1 MTSAPVRRS
10 EPETD
15 VAYADAVTTEVI
27 RAGLYSA
34 AVQMKN
40 ALMRTAFSPII
51 YEVLD
56 FAVAIYDR
64 DIRLLGQAPSLP
76 TFMGTMNFC
85 VEAAVEA
92 VGGVEQLEPGDI
104 ILYNYPFGSG
114 SHPPD
119 CAVVMPVFLGK
130 DRLLG
135 YTTIKAHWLDIGAK
149 EPYST
154 DTVDLFQ
161 EGTIFPGVKLY
172 ERGDLVGDIYRIAL
186 ANSRVPKMV
195 AGDIKAEVVGV
206 RAGAREFVRIV
217 ERYGEPVF
225 WQAVERMFDH
235 GEAVVRSYLTHLPD
249 GEYVGRGQMDNDG
262 VTGDLIPFE
271 LTVTVAGSSL
281 CVDFRR
287 APDARVGPVN
297 CPRPSTVSAMRVAM
311 TMLAGGGEAP
321 TEGHFRPIEVL
332 TRPGSMFEPVHPQPT
347 FLYGWPADQS
357 MEVVYQALS
366 QVIPDEVPACSGG
379 DICSL
384 VWWGVREATGEPWVD
399 GSPHPVGQ
407 GGSVRHDGAS
417 SLMHHSE
424 SATRFSPIE
433 VWESRNPWVVEKV
446 ELAADSGGP
455 GRHRGGLGVDMW
467 FRMREDAW
475 VTAAVERTATSPWGL
490 LGGGEGRPN
499 GVTIRLPDG
508 SVRHVGKATRVFL
521 PRGARLELATGGG
534 GGYGSAADRSAEE
547 VESDLREGYITPD
560 HAEVQYGGPNGLSIK

>member
-1 MTSAPVRRS
+1 VTTAPDASA
-10 EPETD
+10 
-15 VAYADAVTTEVI
+15 AYADAVTTEVI

-34 AVQMKN
+34 AVQMKK

-76 TFMGTMNFC
+76 TFMGTMSFC

-92 VGGVEQLEPGDI
+92 VGGPEQLSPGDV

-114 SHPPD
+114 SHPQD
-119 CAVVMPVFLGK
+119 CAVVMPVFFG
-130 DRLLG
+130 DGRLLG

-154 DTVDLFQ
+154 DTVDMFQ

-172 ERGDLVGDIYRIAL
+172 QGGELVSDIYRMAL

-195 AGDIKAEVVGV
+195 AGDINAEVVGV
-206 RAGAREFVRIV
+206 RTGARELLRLV
-217 ERYGEPVF
+217 ERHGETVF
-225 WQAVERMFDH
+225 WAAVERMFDH
-235 GEAVVRSYLTHLPD
+235 GEAVMRGYLSRIPD
-249 GEYVGRGQMDNDG
+249 GEYIGRGQMDNDG
-262 VTGDLIPFE
+262 VSDERIPFE
-271 LTVTVAGSSL
+271 VVVTVAGSAVR
-281 CVDFRR
+281 VDFSR

-297 CPRPSTVSAMRVAM
+297 CPRPSTVSAIRVAM

-321 TEGHFRPIEVL
+321 TEGHFRPITVI

-366 QVIPDEVPACSGG
+366 QAMPEDVPACSGG

-384 VWWGVREATGEPWVD
+384 VWWGVREASGEPWVD

-407 GGSVRHDGAS
+407 GGSVRHDGAA

-424 SATRFSPIE
+424 SATRFSPVE

-446 ELAADSGGP
+446 ELAPDSGGA

-475 VTAAVERTATSPWGL
+475 VTTAVERTTSRPWGL
-490 LGGGEGRPN
+490 QGGAEGRAN
-499 GVTIRLPDG
+499 AVTIRLPDG
-508 SVRHVGKATRVFL
+508 SVRRVGKATRVFL
-521 PRGARLELATGGG
+521 PRGAVLELATGGG
-534 GGYGSAADRSAEE
+534 GGYGSPSERSGEA
-547 VESDLREGYITPD
+547 VLADLREGYITAGYAAAHHGRELLPD
-560 HAEVQYGGPNGLSIK
+560 IS